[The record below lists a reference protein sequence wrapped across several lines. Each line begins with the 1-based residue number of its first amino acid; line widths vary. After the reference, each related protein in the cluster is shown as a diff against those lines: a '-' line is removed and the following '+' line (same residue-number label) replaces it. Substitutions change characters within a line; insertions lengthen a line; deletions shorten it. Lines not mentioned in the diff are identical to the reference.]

1 MYSAHRLKLV
11 YPYNYFRAEIN
22 YKNTA
27 AAELWAYGQ
36 VYRDKNGQLYII
48 TEDTGDEGRYLI
60 RQIYAD
66 TLCMWTFFSD
76 GHKNRIYESDII
88 TITQIKTQERGENP
102 ADALDLDEEKSPPE
116 SGEDEPDELPPHE
129 PLESIPEDAEIISE
143 IKGDVCISAGV
154 ACIRHID
161 AASGQIVFEPIYP
174 YFGLDFLPLDCYVV
188 EVTGNI
194 AETPE
199 MLDEIFEQNPHQDS
213 NDPDINQL

>member
-88 TITQIKTQERGENP
+88 TITQIKTPEQDKASEDRF
-102 ADALDLDEEKSPPE
+102 DLDEGKSASE
-116 SGEDEPDELPPHE
+116 GGGEELSEDSTPPHE
-129 PLESIPEDAEIISE
+129 PLECIPEDAEIISE

-161 AASGQIVFEPIYP
+161 ANSGQIVFEPLYP

-188 EVTGNI
+188 EVIGNI
-194 AETPE
+194 SETPE
-199 MLDEIFEQNPHQDS
+199 LLDEIFEQSQCQDR
-213 NDPDINQL
+213 NDPDIN

>member
-1 MYSAHRLKLV
+1 MTTRTPSERILLRMYSAHRLKLV
-11 YPYNYFRAEIN
+11 YPYNYFRAQIN

-36 VYRDKNGQLYII
+36 VYRDKNGQLFII

-60 RQIYAD
+60 RPIFAD

-88 TITQIKTQERGENP
+88 TITQIKTPEQDKAPEGF
-102 ADALDLDEEKSPPE
+102 LDEEKSQPE
-116 SGEDEPDELPPHE
+116 SGEEELSEDSTPPRE
-129 PLESIPEDAEIISE
+129 PLECIPEDAEIISE
-143 IKGDVCISAGV
+143 INGDVCISAGV

-161 AASGQIVFEPIYP
+161 AASGQIVFEPLYP

-188 EVTGNI
+188 EVIGNI

-199 MLDEIFEQNPHQDS
+199 LLDEIFET
-213 NDPDINQL
+213 